1 MQHAISPFTRNKK
14 RFRVYSKYDIHTF
27 IISFIF
33 KTLPI
38 FTLAMEIMVL
48 QYNVTETCNKSWA
61 TPVRQPRVLMIIPNV
76 GEFDMV
82 SGTRVRRFDNLQTTI
97 VDY

>member
-1 MQHAISPFTRNKK
+1 MQL
-14 RFRVYSKYDIHTF
+14 VYSQEIKKVQNIYMIFIHSLF
-27 IISFIF
+27 HSFLLF

-38 FTLAMEIMVL
+38 FTLAIENLVL
-48 QYNVTETCNKSWA
+48 QYNVTKTCNKSWA
-61 TPVRQPRVLMIIPNV
+61 APMRQPRVLMIIPNV

-82 SGTRVRRFDNLQTTI
+82 SGARVRRFDNLQTTI

>member
-1 MQHAISPFTRNKK
+1 MQL
-14 RFRVYSKYDIHTF
+14 VYSQEIKKVQNIYMIFIHSLF
-27 IISFIF
+27 HSCLLF

-38 FTLAMEIMVL
+38 FTYSRNGNLVL
-48 QYNVTETCNKSWA
+48 QYNVTKTCNKSWA
-61 TPVRQPRVLMIIPNV
+61 APMRQPRVLMIIPNV

-82 SGTRVRRFDNLQTTI
+82 SGARVRRFDNLQTTI

>member
-1 MQHAISPFTRNKK
+1 MQL
-14 RFRVYSKYDIHTF
+14 VYSQEIKKVQNIYMIFIHSLF
-27 IISFIF
+27 HSFLLF

-38 FTLAMEIMVL
+38 FMYSRNGNLVL
-48 QYNVTETCNKSWA
+48 QYNVTKTCNKSWA
-61 TPVRQPRVLMIIPNV
+61 APMRQPRVLMIIPNV

-82 SGTRVRRFDNLQTTI
+82 SGARVRRFDNLQTTI